1 MIKAINIKGIII
13 VAVSLLVV
21 DSVCAYVLSPLVAP
35 MAVSIINKNI
45 DPKVE
50 FKSVRVHP
58 ILLSVDLTQVSI
70 SDAENE
76 QRQIMSASKIT
87 ASIDIWSAL
96 KKQMAVSRL
105 HIDDMQISVDKSMD
119 GTIALTAADGS
130 EVEEVTTMDR
140 LKQAIDFGK
149 SDWFTRVFGWIK
161 KELKKDRSSQAKKDA
176 EQTKTADTEVEG
188 LKRGRI
194 IHFGGRDKATFKVGQ
209 VKITNAKA
217 IVSNAGQRLPAFEKM
232 NLTLKKFEVNQS
244 NSIVFDSIV
253 GKGEFATDAPG
264 KFKFG
269 IEFKDN
275 VCDSY
280 LELHAFD
287 LAELRPIYSN
297 SLPIAFDRG
306 LLELN
311 SKSHIE
317 EKALDSK
324 NNLTIT
330 DHTITKSS
338 MLSITGF
345 VIGPIIEALNK
356 QNPLKLTFDI
366 GGTPDKPS
374 FDGLKKIVME
384 MAHDEIE
391 NSTMNQM
398 KTKASEGAA
407 AIKDKFGEL
416 FN

>member
-1 MIKAINIKGIII
+1 MIKAINIKGIITVI
-13 VAVSLLVV
+13 VCLVIV
-21 DSVCAYVLSPLVAP
+21 DSACAYVLSPFIAP

-76 QRQIMSASKIT
+76 QHQIMTASKIA
-87 ASIDIWSAL
+87 ASIDIWRVL
-96 KKQMAVSRL
+96 KKQLAVSRL
-105 HIDDMQISVDKSMD
+105 NIDDMQISVDKSAD
-119 GTIALTAADGS
+119 GQIALALADGGDVK
-130 EVEEVTTMDR
+130 EVSTMDR

-149 SDWFTRVFGWIK
+149 SDWFTRLYGWIK
-161 KELKKDRSSQAKKDA
+161 KELKKDRSSQTKKA
-176 EQTKTADTEVEG
+176 ASQKKVVDTEVEG

-194 IHFGGRDKATFKVGQ
+194 IHFDGQDKTTFRVGE

-217 IVSNAGQRLPAFEKM
+217 IVSNSGQRLPAFEKM
-232 NLTLKKFEVNQS
+232 NLSLKNFELNQF
-244 NSIVFDSIV
+244 NHIGFDHIK
-253 GKGEFATDAPG
+253 GNGEFATATPG

-269 IEFKDN
+269 IEFKDK
-275 VCDSY
+275 VCDTY

-287 LAELRPIYSN
+287 LAELRPIYNN
-297 SLPIAFDRG
+297 SLPIAFERG

-317 EKALDSK
+317 DKALDSK

-345 VIGPIIEALNK
+345 VMGPIIEALNK

-384 MAHDEIE
+384 MAHDEIQ

-398 KTKASEGAA
+398 KTKATEGAA